1 MLTIAVCDDDAFETI
16 LLSTYIKEYQKQHTD
31 VDIYVESFH
40 SSRKLWEK
48 LDDGTVYDIYLLD
61 IIMPEI
67 DGLELGKKIRS
78 ITNKGIIIYLTSS
91 KEYAL
96 DAYQVYAMQYL
107 VKPIEQET
115 LSQTMDRAIESLEP
129 SCSSS
134 FAVKSSEGTIR
145 LHYASI
151 CYVECQRHS
160 LSIYTSDGR
169 RIPTRSI
176 RVPFETAVEELLNDP
191 RFVRIHQ
198 SYVVNLDF
206 VKNMTNQA
214 FELQFHNKCITLP
227 ISKNRFQKVKK
238 AFLENTPNP

>member
-1 MLTIAVCDDDAFETI
+1 M
-16 LLSTYIKEYQKQHTD
+16 
-31 VDIYVESFH
+31 DIYVESFH

-129 SCSSS
+129 SYSSS

-151 CYVECQRHS
+151 C
-160 LSIYTSDGR
+160 
-169 RIPTRSI
+169 
-176 RVPFETAVEELLNDP
+176 
-191 RFVRIHQ
+191 
-198 SYVVNLDF
+198 
-206 VKNMTNQA
+206 
-214 FELQFHNKCITLP
+214 
-227 ISKNRFQKVKK
+227 
-238 AFLENTPNP
+238 